1 MPTPVSTQVGTPVS
15 AQLELPF
22 APLSMNPVV
31 TTATVL
37 DGQAVNYILH
47 RSHGRRRISLSV
59 DERGLRVGAPLR
71 ASLREIETVMHDH
84 ARWVIRKLSDWNDKR
99 APARRWESGETLAY
113 LGLLLKL
120 EVTQGASA
128 VLLTPPQVHIRS
140 PDRSPAAVAALA
152 KHWLRGQA
160 LEHFHRRIEHF
171 RPHVTLETVALR
183 LSNAR
188 SRWGSCHASG
198 RISLNWRLIHMPQH
212 LIDYVVVHELAHLR
226 EMNHSPRFW
235 AVVGSV
241 IPDYTARRREIRR
254 ESHRYLVD

>member
-1 MPTPVSTQVGTPVS
+1 MAMPRSALMS

-22 APLSMNPVV
+22 APLSANPVV
-31 TTATVL
+31 ATSTVL
-37 DGQAVNYILH
+37 DGQAISYLLH
-47 RSHGRRRISLSV
+47 RSHGRRRISLSI

-71 ASLREIETVMHDH
+71 ASLRDIEAVLHQH
-84 ARWVIRKLSDWNDKR
+84 ARWVIRKLSDWRERR

-113 LGLLLKL
+113 LGLPLRL
-120 EVTQGASA
+120 EIEQGASLVA
-128 VLLTPPQVHIRS
+128 LSAAELRIRA
-140 PDRSPAAVAALA
+140 PDAAPAAIAALA
-152 KHWLRGQA
+152 IHWLRTQA
-160 LEHFHRRIEHF
+160 LAHFHNRIDHF
-171 RPHVTLETVALR
+171 RPRVTLDPVAVK

-235 AVVGSV
+235 NVVGSV
-241 IPDYTARRREIRR
+241 IPDYAARRREIRR

>member
-1 MPTPVSTQVGTPVS
+1 MS

-31 TTATVL
+31 TTSAVL
-37 DGQAVNYILH
+37 DGQPVNYILH
-47 RSHGRRRISLSV
+47 RSHGRRRISLSI

-71 ASLREIETVMHDH
+71 ASLREIETVLRDH
-84 ARWVIRKLSDWNDKR
+84 ARWVIRKLAYWNDKR
-99 APARRWESGETLAY
+99 APTRRWESGETVSY
-113 LGLLLKL
+113 LGLPLKIAV
-120 EVTQGASA
+120 EAGGSE
-128 VLLTPPQVHIRS
+128 VLLTPPQLHIRTPDFS
-140 PDRSPAAVAALA
+140 PDAVSALA
-152 KHWLRGQA
+152 KHWLRNQA
-160 LEHFHRRIEHF
+160 LAHFHRRIEHF
-171 RPHVTLETVALR
+171 RTHITLDTVSIR

-235 AVVGSV
+235 ETVGEV
-241 IPDYTARRREIRR
+241 MPDYAERRKALRQAP
-254 ESHRYLVD
+254 VDLKED